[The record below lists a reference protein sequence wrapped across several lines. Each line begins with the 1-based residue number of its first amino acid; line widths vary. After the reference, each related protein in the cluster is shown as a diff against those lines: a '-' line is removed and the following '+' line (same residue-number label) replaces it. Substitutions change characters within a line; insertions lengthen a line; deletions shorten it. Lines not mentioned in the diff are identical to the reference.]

1 MSTAETSVF
10 LGIEGVR
17 RDSSTSDS
25 VWHVEPEARANALER
40 AFAVTSVL
48 PLGVWFGVHVGDYAR
63 VLLGAVDLGASQ
75 PPSSA
80 AIGLE
85 LVVIWLPLALHV
97 LLGVEVWLRRRE
109 RSESTPTR
117 TALVALH
124 RLTGALLVPFLIDHF
139 VRFRLP
145 VLRGERFSSDS
156 VQVLA
161 AELSRT
167 PGGIP
172 WLAAATLLGTAS
184 AAFHLG
190 YGLTRMVERSPRLA
204 GTRARH
210 VAVAISV
217 ALGLAGVFT
226 VVRLATG

>member
-1 MSTAETSVF
+1 M
-10 LGIEGVR
+10 
-17 RDSSTSDS
+17 
-25 VWHVEPEARANALER
+25 EPRARTNALER

-48 PLGVWFGVHVGDYAR
+48 PLGVWFGVHVSDYAR
-63 VLLGAVDLGASQ
+63 VLFGVTDGRASE
-75 PPSSA
+75 PTSA
-80 AIGLE
+80 AMIGVE
-85 LVVIWLPLALHV
+85 LVVVWLPLALHV
-97 LLGVEVWLRRRE
+97 LLGVAVWLRRRKQPE
-109 RSESTPTR
+109 TTPTR

-124 RLTGALLVPFLIDHF
+124 RLTGVVLVPFLIDHF

-145 VLRGERFSSDS
+145 VLRGERFASDS

-167 PGGIP
+167 HGGIP
-172 WLAAATLLGTAS
+172 WLAAATLFGTAS

-204 GTRARH
+204 GTAARH
-210 VAVAISV
+210 VAVALGVSL
-217 ALGLAGVFT
+217 ALLGVFT